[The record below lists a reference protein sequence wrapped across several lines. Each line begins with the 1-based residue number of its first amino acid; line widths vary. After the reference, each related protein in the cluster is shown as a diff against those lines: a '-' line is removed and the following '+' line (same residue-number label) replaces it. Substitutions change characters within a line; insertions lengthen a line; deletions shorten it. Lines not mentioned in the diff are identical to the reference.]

1 MTTSPVSATSAT
13 QNAFGLDFQSLL
25 QIILQQ
31 LQYQDPLK
39 PMDNFEFVSQLAQ
52 FSQLE
57 QSQTLNNS
65 VNNLLSAQ
73 SAMQSTS
80 LLGQT
85 VVASTDSAT
94 SVTGVV
100 QSITFSNGSPAL
112 SIKTS
117 NGQTVA
123 NVPLSGVTQV
133 TKSQ

>member
-1 MTTSPVSATSAT
+1 MTTAPVSATSSS
-13 QNAFGLDFQSLL
+13 QSAFGLNFQSLL

-57 QSQTLNNS
+57 QSQTLNDS

-73 SAMQSTS
+73 SSMQATA

-85 VVASTDSAT
+85 IVATTDSSTLTGVVT
-94 SVTGVV
+94 SVT
-100 QSITFSNGSPAL
+100 FSAGTSAL
-112 SIKTS
+112 TVRTS

-123 NVPLSGVTQV
+123 NIPLSGVTEVVQ
-133 TKSQ
+133 TQ